1 MTQGLNNI
9 MSQLKNKRRKQH
21 HIVSVSFLL
30 LRFQIKNP
38 RTELQQKFKLA
49 PKIRKNLA
57 NFGEHQTIVKRYV
70 NQKRR
75 IE

>member
-1 MTQGLNNI
+1 
-9 MSQLKNKRRKQH
+9 MSQLKNKRIRQH

-30 LRFQIKNP
+30 LRAQIENP

-49 PKIRKNLA
+49 PKIRKNSA
-57 NFGEHQTIVKRYV
+57 DSGEHQTIVNRYV